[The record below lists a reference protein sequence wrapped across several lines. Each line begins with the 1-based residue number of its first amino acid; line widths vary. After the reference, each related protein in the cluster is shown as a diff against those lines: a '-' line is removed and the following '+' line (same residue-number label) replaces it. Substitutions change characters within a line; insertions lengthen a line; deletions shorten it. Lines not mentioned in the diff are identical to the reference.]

1 MKHGENK
8 PDISRAD
15 FFFAMLSA
23 QRNHSVEE
31 IAARL
36 MEFST
41 KAKENGPRY
50 AQLTAEN
57 AMAATERQKRGR
69 A

>member
-1 MKHGENK
+1 MKHGENR

-15 FFFAMLSA
+15 FFFAMLCA
-23 QRNHSVEE
+23 QRNWGIPE
-31 IAARL
+31 IADRL
-36 MEFST
+36 MQLSS
-41 KAKENGPRY
+41 KAKENGPHY

-57 AMAATERQKRGR
+57 AMATTERERRGR